1 MGIRDDRIGE
11 AGDEFWER
19 KLDGIETKVVGASPH
34 PSPPRIDEIVGDD
47 AVVLIVA
54 AEIGQQTMMQLPI
67 APICVGFHLR
77 LLAAGITLE
86 MFVGPD
92 RAETEIVL
100 VAVDQHLVGIDRSVE
115 APEHVIV
122 ERVRM
127 IEREILDVAHVPG
140 VKFSA

>member
-1 MGIRDDRIGE
+1 MGPRRRHLTTRRQSRVQTGPMLGIRDDRIGE
-11 AGDEFWER
+11 VGDEFWER

-34 PSPPRIDEIVGDD
+34 PSPPRIDE
-47 AVVLIVA
+47 
-54 AEIGQQTMMQLPI
+54 PI
-67 APICVGFHLR
+67 APICVRIHLR

-115 APEHVIV
+115 APEHMIV

>member
-1 MGIRDDRIGE
+1 
-11 AGDEFWER
+11 
-19 KLDGIETKVVGASPH
+19 
-34 PSPPRIDEIVGDD
+34 
-47 AVVLIVA
+47 
-54 AEIGQQTMMQLPI
+54 
-67 APICVGFHLR
+67 
-77 LLAAGITLE
+77 

-115 APEHVIV
+115 APEHMIV